1 MNGSGISVSC
11 TESGNVLNEVM
22 TDQPNGTNISSA
34 YPMRKT

>member
-1 MNGSGISVSC
+1 MNGSGMIVSW
-11 TESGNVLNEVM
+11 TESGNVLNDVM